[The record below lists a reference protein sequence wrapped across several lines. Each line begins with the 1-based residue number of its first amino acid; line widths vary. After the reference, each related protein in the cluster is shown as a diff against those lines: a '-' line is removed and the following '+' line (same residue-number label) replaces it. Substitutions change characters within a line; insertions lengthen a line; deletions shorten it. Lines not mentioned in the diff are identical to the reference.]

1 MAITNDE
8 ETKLEKLFRT
18 ELEKQFLRG
27 IRVGIQTCSKV
38 CLEKLND
45 SSKPL
50 MKRIEDTKKYCAV
63 ATQPGFLTKGIDDTP
78 SEEDE
83 PEIKEVVVEEPAQ
96 QNSNETNVS
105 QSPNN

>member
-18 ELEKQFLRG
+18 ELQKQFLRG

-45 SSKPL
+45 SSKLL

-78 SEEDE
+78 SEDDE

-96 QNSNETNVS
+96 QNSDETNVS